1 MVGQRMRLLVQVH
14 DLETFG
20 TKYGHSCLEEY
31 EIECF

>member
-1 MVGQRMRLLVQVH
+1 MVGWKTRLLVQVH
-14 DLETFG
+14 DLKTFG